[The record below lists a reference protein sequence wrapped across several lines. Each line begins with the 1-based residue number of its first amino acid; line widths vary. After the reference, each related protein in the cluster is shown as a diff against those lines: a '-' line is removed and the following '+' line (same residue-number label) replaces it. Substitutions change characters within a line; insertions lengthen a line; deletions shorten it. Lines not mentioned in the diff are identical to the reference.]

1 MLTETETR
9 NGASEGWI
17 ERSDTSGDST
27 MRAAT
32 VLIGFLMFTGSAL
45 AADTQDKQAAAK
57 KIVVAAADLKQVQA
71 APAIAAKV
79 AVSRRAPVANEG
91 DSRLNDYRLERDSC
105 CGPQ

>member
-1 MLTETETR
+1 
-9 NGASEGWI
+9 
-17 ERSDTSGDST
+17 

-57 KIVVAAADLKQVQA
+57 KMVVAAANLKQLQA
-71 APAIAAKV
+71 ASARAAKA
-79 AVSRRAPVANEG
+79 AVSRGAPVTIDEG
-91 DSRLNDYRLERDSC
+91 DSRLNDYRLERESC